1 MSLQVVTANRLRDGI
16 VVYLAADGGWRQR
29 VADAALALDQGEA
42 ERLMALA
49 SAAVEAR
56 LVVDPYLIE
65 VVEDGGLVRPSR
77 YREVIRATGPSVETQ
92 ADLPSAAE

>member
-16 VVYLAADGGWRQR
+16 VVYLAADGGWRER
-29 VADAALALDQGEA
+29 VADAAIADDQG

-56 LVVDPYLIE
+56 LVIDPYLIE

-77 YREVIRATGPSVETQ
+77 YREVIRATGPSVETI
-92 ADLPSAAE
+92 ADLPSAVE

>member
-16 VVYLAADGGWRQR
+16 VVYLAADGGWRER
-29 VADAALALDQGEA
+29 VADAALADDQG

-77 YREVIRATGPSVETQ
+77 YREVIRATGPSVETR
-92 ADLPSAAE
+92 ADLSSALEE